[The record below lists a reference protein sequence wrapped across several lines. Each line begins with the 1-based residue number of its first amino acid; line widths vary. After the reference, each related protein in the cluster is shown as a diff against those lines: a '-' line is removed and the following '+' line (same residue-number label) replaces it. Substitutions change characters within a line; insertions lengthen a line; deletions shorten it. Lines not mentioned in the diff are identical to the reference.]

1 MSEDALF
8 GDDLDI
14 AVEAPLS
21 DFEKAQHEA
30 EALTSKILDARDA
43 YYERDE
49 SLIAD
54 LEYDALIQRLE
65 ELERLYPELQG
76 QDSPTL
82 SVGGKA
88 TELFAPVTHAARM
101 MSLDNVFS
109 EELFMDWAARI
120 K

>member
-82 SVGGKA
+82 SVGA
-88 TELFAPVTHAARM
+88 RPPNSLLRSLTQHA
-101 MSLDNVFS
+101 
-109 EELFMDWAARI
+109 
-120 K
+120 